1 MVFEREKTEKTN
13 GDRGLARDEK
23 SLLNALSIRAATE
36 RNLNGYYPTG
46 GSNPSP
52 SATVFDL
59 ENRTRTLSNSQ
70 HCNTCPLAGQAEVL
84 RV

>member
-1 MVFEREKTEKTN
+1 MVER
-13 GDRGLARDEK
+13 GGLENRCGCK
-23 SLLNALSIRAATE
+23 
-36 RNLNGYYPTG
+36 PTG

-52 SATVFDL
+52 SATVVNL